1 MATFFMFGKY
11 TPESVRQVSIER
23 TQQAEAAIRGLGGEI
38 TAMHVLLGEY
48 DLLFCVNLPGIEQAV
63 QASVALSRLTGIGF
77 TTCPA
82 VPVETFDRLVTGKGL

>member
-11 TPESVRQVSIER
+11 TPEAIRQISIER
-23 TQQAEAAIRGLGGEI
+23 TQQVVSAIKGLGGEI
-38 TAMHVLLGEY
+38 TAMHVLLGKY

-63 QASVALSRLTGIGF
+63 QASVTLGRLTGIGF
-77 TTCPA
+77 TTCPS